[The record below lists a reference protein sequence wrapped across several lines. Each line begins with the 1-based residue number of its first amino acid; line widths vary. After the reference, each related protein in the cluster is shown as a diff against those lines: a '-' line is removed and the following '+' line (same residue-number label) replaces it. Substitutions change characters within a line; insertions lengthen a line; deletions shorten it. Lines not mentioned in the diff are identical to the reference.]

1 MDKLNLIC
9 VDDQREVLSAVLQDL
24 QSLSQWLNIEDCESA
39 DEVLELMDELDAEG
53 EMIALIISDHV
64 MPGKT
69 GVELLTEISKDSRF
83 IHTRKVLLTG
93 QATHTDTINAIN
105 SAPSCV
111 PSVSFETTSMSD
123 GSTLLLTLFFALRFA
138 AFAFTFSNATERLS
152 SSVIFSRSFRSATN

>member
-1 MDKLNLIC
+1 MEKLNLIC

-24 QSLSQWLNIEDCESA
+24 EPLNKWLNIEDCESA
-39 DEVLELMDELDAEG
+39 DEVLELMDELDADG

-83 IHTRKVLLTG
+83 VRTRKVLLTG

-105 SAPSCV
+105 SAGIDHYFEKPWQANQLIECV
-111 PSVSFETTSMSD
+111 RNLVTQYIFDMGLDYTQYHEHLD
-123 GSTLLLTLFFALRFA
+123 QNVVFDRLR
-138 AFAFTFSNATERLS
+138 
-152 SSVIFSRSFRSATN
+152 

>member
-39 DEVLELMDELDAEG
+39 DEVLELMDELDGEG

-83 IHTRKVLLTG
+83 IRTRKVLLTG

-105 SAPSCV
+105 SAGIDRYFEKPWQAEQLVECV
-111 PSVSFETTSMSD
+111 RNLVTKYIFDMGLDYTEYHEHLD
-123 GSTLLLTLFFALRFA
+123 QNVVFDRLR
-138 AFAFTFSNATERLS
+138 
-152 SSVIFSRSFRSATN
+152 